1 MPDWHIFS
9 LNDVHNDLAVLDK
22 FDILGWLLLNQRLK
36 LTTTHE
42 ELVAQRDQEVSIIRE
57 LFFFNDA
64 TIG

>member
-36 LTTTHE
+36 LTATHE
-42 ELVAQRDQEVSIIRE
+42 ELVAQRDQEVSIV
-57 LFFFNDA
+57 
-64 TIG
+64 